1 MANLYAFQAEE
12 TLEISRQRRNWY
24 LLTLSKAQIYKLIQ
38 DLRKQGLNLGPTSKL
53 NKDQLR
59 YLLLE
64 VEFGRHNSD
73 GKTAIA
79 RQFPRPERRGLGAQ
93 DAQ

>member
-1 MANLYAFQAEE
+1 MANLYALQAEE

-24 LLTLSKAQIYKLIQ
+24 LQTLSKAQIYKILQ
-38 DLRKQGLNLGPTSKL
+38 DLRKQGFNLGPTSKL

-64 VEFGRHNSD
+64 VEFGQHNSHR
-73 GKTAIA
+73 KTAIG
-79 RQFPRPERRGLGAQ
+79 QK
-93 DAQ
+93 

>member
-1 MANLYAFQAEE
+1 MANLYAFKAEE

-24 LLTLSKAQIYKLIQ
+24 LQTLSKAQIYKLLQ
-38 DLRKQGLNLGPTSKL
+38 DLRKQGFDLGPTSKL

-64 VEFGRHNSD
+64 VEFGQHNSH
-73 GKTAIA
+73 GKVSVA
-79 RQFPRPERRGLGAQ
+79 
-93 DAQ
+93 DK

>member
-24 LLTLSKAQIYKLIQ
+24 LQTLSKAQIYKILQ
-38 DLRKQGLNLGPTSKL
+38 NLRKQGFDLGPTSKL

-64 VEFGRHNSD
+64 VEFGQHNSD
-73 GKTAIA
+73 RKTAIA
-79 RQFPRPERRGLGAQ
+79 HE
-93 DAQ
+93 

>member
-12 TLEISRQRRNWY
+12 TLETSRQRRNWY
-24 LLTLSKAQIYKLIQ
+24 LQTLSKAQIYKILQ
-38 DLRKQGLNLGPTSKL
+38 NLRKQGFDLGPTSKL

-64 VEFGRHNSD
+64 VEFGRHYSD

-79 RQFPRPERRGLGAQ
+79 HE
-93 DAQ
+93 